1 MRTPLTA
8 EQLTAALEQLP
19 QWSGDVRRISRTVP
33 AVDDA
38 TLARIADVADGLDHH
53 PVVEQVEGGTRFVLW
68 THVRDAVTELDVAL
82 ATRLDALL

>member
-8 EQLTAALEQLP
+8 DQLAEALHALP
-19 QWSGDVRRISRTVP
+19 QWSGDRHRISRTVP
-33 AVDDA
+33 DVDDS
-38 TLARIADVADGLDHH
+38 TLARIAAVADELDHH

-82 ATRLDALL
+82 AARLDALL